1 MIFRNLKCKKNVKKK
16 CLVDH
21 LVGSDFPAQKI
32 FFCQKMQQWKYFWI
46 RIEFFPSNHL
56 KTFAAFET
64 HSNAGRAFRK
74 REIASSCLPSRS
86 VSNRCRSKYT
96 RPKPKLVGCN
106 SRSPSLAKSS
116 NRRSR
121 FPPYSSSSPTQWPE
135 IVLASSW
142 SWTIREINAMD
153 AGICFERS
161 APQSL
166 HNLIV
171 NDDDTDA
178 TLGRRISA
186 GHAESEHFMANL
198 SAS

>member
-1 MIFRNLKCKKNVKKK
+1 MSG
-16 CLVDH
+16 
-21 LVGSDFPAQKI
+21 GSFSWVRFSSPKI
-32 FFCQKMQQWKYFWI
+32 FFCQMMQLEIFLDWI
-46 RIEFFPSNHL
+46 FSMELFDKICC
-56 KTFAAFET
+56 FET

-74 REIASSCLPSRS
+74 RETASSCLPFRS

-121 FPPYSSSSPTQWPE
+121 FPSYSSLSPTEWPE

-142 SWTIREINAMD
+142 SCTIREINAMD

-166 HNLIV
+166 HDLII
-171 NDDDTDA
+171 NDDDTDD

-186 GHAESEHFMANL
+186 GHAESEHFMVNL